1 MEKKIESDGQGVKN
15 WTMTEERLEK
25 GLSDK
30 WKMIVEVQCQ
40 RRSQEPTFKWVSE
53 GQGGHVLQKC

>member
-30 WKMIVEVQCQ
+30 
-40 RRSQEPTFKWVSE
+40 
-53 GQGGHVLQKC
+53 

>member
-1 MEKKIESDGQGVKN
+1 
-15 WTMTEERLEK
+15 MTEERLEK